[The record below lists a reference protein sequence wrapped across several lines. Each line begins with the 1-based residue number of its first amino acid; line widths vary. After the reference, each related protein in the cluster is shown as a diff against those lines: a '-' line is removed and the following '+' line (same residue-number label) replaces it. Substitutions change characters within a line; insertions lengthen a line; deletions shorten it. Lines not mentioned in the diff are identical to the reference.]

1 MAHQPVILLR
11 VFLPFAAGYFLS
23 YLFRVVNAVIAPDL
37 VADTGIGPA
46 ALGLLTATYFISFA
60 AFQLPLGVLLD
71 RYGPR
76 RTESILLIF
85 AGLGAVVFAAAE
97 SLSGLIIGRALI
109 GFGVSACLM
118 AAFKAY
124 TSWFSEEQWP
134 MINGLQMGA
143 GGLGALTA
151 TAPVEILLGITDW
164 RNLFFGL
171 AILCVL
177 VAVVLYLVVPRL
189 PHSQTDTPP
198 SPTGQ
203 WAGIGS
209 VFNSRIFW
217 CIAPLA
223 TMSQA
228 TFLSVQGLWAGPW
241 LRDVVQLERGAAAT
255 VLLWITVAMVAGF
268 ISLGAITSRL
278 VKRGVSMTIC
288 AVTGM
293 ALFMISQ
300 LMLLVVPLEWNTTAW
315 LCFGFF
321 GTTGILAYPALTRE
335 YATELSGRVTT
346 GLNLLVF
353 VMAFV
358 CQWLIGAIIELWPLT
373 ADGAYDGQGF
383 YLSFTLLLVIQAIAM
398 VWFVINAK
406 QKKNSVAIS

>member
-1 MAHQPVILLR
+1 
-11 VFLPFAAGYFLS
+11 
-23 YLFRVVNAVIAPDL
+23 
-37 VADTGIGPA
+37 
-46 ALGLLTATYFISFA
+46 
-60 AFQLPLGVLLD
+60 
-71 RYGPR
+71 
-76 RTESILLIF
+76 
-85 AGLGAVVFAAAE
+85 
-97 SLSGLIIGRALI
+97 
-109 GFGVSACLM
+109 
-118 AAFKAY
+118 
-124 TSWFSEEQWP
+124 
-134 MINGLQMGA
+134 
-143 GGLGALTA
+143 
-151 TAPVEILLGITDW
+151 
-164 RNLFFGL
+164 
-171 AILCVL
+171 
-177 VAVVLYLVVPRL
+177 
-189 PHSQTDTPP
+189 
-198 SPTGQ
+198 
-203 WAGIGS
+203 
-209 VFNSRIFW
+209 
-217 CIAPLA
+217 
-223 TMSQA
+223 
-228 TFLSVQGLWAGPW
+228 
-241 LRDVVQLERGAAAT
+241 
-255 VLLWITVAMVAGF
+255 MVAGF

>member
-85 AGLGAVVFAAAE
+85 AGLGAVVFAGAE
-97 SLSGLIIGRALI
+97 SLGGLIIGRALI

-164 RNLFFGL
+164 RSLFFGL

-189 PHSQTDTPP
+189 PHSQIGTTPDP
-198 SPTGQ
+198 AGQ

-209 VFNSRIFW
+209 VFKSRIFW

-241 LRDVVQLERGAAAT
+241 LRDVVQLERGEAAS
-255 VLLWITVAMVAGF
+255 VLLWITVAMVSGF

-278 VKRGVSMTIC
+278 VKRGVPMTIC
-288 AVTGM
+288 AVSGM
-293 ALFMISQ
+293 ALFMVSQ
-300 LMLLVVPLEWNTTAW
+300 LMLLVAPLEWNTIAW

-335 YATELSGRVTT
+335 YAPELSGRVTT

-358 CQWLIGAIIELWPLT
+358 CQWLIGAIIELWPLA
-373 ADGAYDGQGF
+373 ADGAYGDQGF
-383 YLSFTLLLVIQAIAM
+383 YLSFALLLVIQAVAM
-398 VWFVINAK
+398 VWFVITAK
-406 QKKNSVAIS
+406 QKKNSVVTS